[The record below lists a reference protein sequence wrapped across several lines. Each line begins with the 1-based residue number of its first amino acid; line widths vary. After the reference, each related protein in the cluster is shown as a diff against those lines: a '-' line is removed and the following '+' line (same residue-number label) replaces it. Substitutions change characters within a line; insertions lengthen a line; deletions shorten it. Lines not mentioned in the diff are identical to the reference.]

1 MRLLNPLL
9 ILLASPLFTPAVTV
23 TEAAIIPKGIS
34 SLLTNSKVPTQEEVF
49 VEHGLKQ
56 NVGDVGGIVGA
67 SSSGGNVNGAG
78 ASDRRSSSEV
88 RSPQPGASNAD
99 LAALFN
105 FNEGRTDSAGS
116 SGSAGS
122 KGSTVSR
129 RPVRAKVSALEHYK
143 ETFTDFSADY
153 DNEKTSAILLSSR
166 IIKNNTLKKLGIKG
180 ISFKL
185 PILGS
190 GFPKMVNE
198 PSFLPVN
205 TNSVFLFNLK
215 ESIQLDQTKLSGSI
229 PFDLKG
235 NFKIDDYNILI
246 PITYLQTLKVS
257 SVFLED
263 FLIAC
268 SDQILYYNSP
278 LEIDSPLLITVI
290 SKSEPNLKSAELGNS
305 VSSSSLSS
313 SSSSSAS
320 TSKLSSLFF
329 ELISKNWLQSSVKS
343 IDLLQS
349 TFCFINNAELKEKDN
364 NKNKSICLRI
374 NDADKSIDITPS
386 FDSENKLNFNEI
398 VPSLSSSFHEKNQ
411 KRDEYPTY
419 RNTTGI
425 PVENLEAEDSSFK
438 IQVGNNTLTKN
449 GRAFENVTKCREEE
463 EYLVPQQPLSDTLFG
478 QSELIGMKSFAHA
491 PVLVLQPRPAN
502 YKQILDTSG
511 EVEKSFTF

>member
-1 MRLLNPLL
+1 MRLLNSLL

-49 VEHGLKQ
+49 VEHGLRQ
-56 NVGDVGGIVGA
+56 NSAGA
-67 SSSGGNVNGAG
+67 SSSSGSNENENGAG
-78 ASDRRSSSEV
+78 VVARSGSNEV
-88 RSPQPGASNAD
+88 RSPQSWASNAD
-99 LAALFN
+99 LAALFK
-105 FNEGRTDSAGS
+105 FNEGTTGF
-116 SGSAGS
+116 
-122 KGSTVSR
+122 R
-129 RPVRAKVSALEHYK
+129 RPVRAKISALEHYK

-153 DNEKTSAILLSSR
+153 DSAKTKAILLSSK

-235 NFKIDDYNILI
+235 NFKVDDYNILI
-246 PITYLQTLKVS
+246 PITYLQSLNVS

-263 FLIAC
+263 FLVAC
-268 SDQILYYNSP
+268 SDQIMYYNSP
-278 LEIDSPLLITVI
+278 LELDSPLLITVI
-290 SKSEPNLKSAELGNS
+290 SKSEPRVKNIELGKS
-305 VSSSSLSS
+305 VSS
-313 SSSSSAS
+313 SSSSSSS

-343 IDLLQS
+343 IDLIQS
-349 TFCFINNAELKEKDN
+349 TFCFINNDELKAKDN
-364 NKNKSICLRI
+364 KQNKSICLRI
-374 NDADKSIDITPS
+374 NDTEKTIDISPS
-386 FDSENKLNFNEI
+386 FDSEHKLNFNEI
-398 VPSLSSSFHEKNQ
+398 APSLSSSSHEKHQ
-411 KRDEYPTY
+411 KRDEYPTS
-419 RNTTGI
+419 RNDRGNTMDSL
-425 PVENLEAEDSSFK
+425 NAEDSSFK
-438 IQVGNNTLTKN
+438 IQVGNNTLTEN
-449 GRAFENVTKCREEE
+449 ERAFENVTKCLEEE
-463 EYLVPQQPLSDTLFG
+463 EYEIPQQPLDDTLFG
-478 QSELIGMKSFAHA
+478 QSELIGMKSSAHA

-511 EVEKSFTF
+511 QMEKQSFTF